1 MAISK
6 GWNGAIKIGSTAASS
21 EMLNINSWELS
32 LSGDALENTG
42 FGASVYDRGYQPGL
56 RAHTLS
62 FAGYSDPIEIEHKY
76 LLDLQKIG
84 TEMAKVS
91 FSVHFDRATPKGW
104 HGDGVVTGLTIST
117 PIDGL
122 AAFSGNI
129 QVTGGITTSS

>member
-62 FAGYSDPIEIEHKY
+62 FAGYSDPAEVRHKY
-76 LLDLQKIG
+76 LLDLQKAG
-84 TEMAKVS
+84 TEMAKVG
-91 FSVHFDRATPKGW
+91 FYVQYDRATTKGW

-129 QVTGGITTSS
+129 QVTGGVATAT